1 MLASLNL
8 SQTSFVTGTDNY
20 TKYLVDSLK
29 QYVQLRGRN
38 ISMDRYFTS
47 LPVAEYL
54 LENDITVVG
63 TLKCHRIGLPKE
75 LTEVKDRDDLSVKY
89 AFTEDGNIMLV
100 SYVVKKKSGKR
111 NILMLT
117 TMHKSVKIT
126 RDSRKKPNNTKRSHT
141 QLDSRKQVIAFQ
153 DRVMTINIK
162 EAQHPLKREKQV
174 IDKSSIMLK
183 M

>member
-1 MLASLNL
+1 
-8 SQTSFVTGTDNY
+8 
-20 TKYLVDSLK
+20 
-29 QYVQLRGRN
+29 
-38 ISMDRYFTS
+38 MDRYFTS

-63 TLKCHRIGLPKE
+63 TLRSHRIGLPKE

-117 TMHKSVKIT
+117 AMHKSVKIT
-126 RDSRKKPNNTKRSHT
+126 CDSRKKPNVITLYDCTKGGVDVMDMISSNLSTRIQSRRWPLNALAFVLDTARFNAQTILKDNNSDGNRS
-141 QLDSRKQVIAFQ
+141 AFQ
-153 DRVMTINIK
+153 FAWEIGESLIRPHI
-162 EAQHPLKREKQV
+162 L
-174 IDKSSIMLK
+174 S
-183 M
+183 